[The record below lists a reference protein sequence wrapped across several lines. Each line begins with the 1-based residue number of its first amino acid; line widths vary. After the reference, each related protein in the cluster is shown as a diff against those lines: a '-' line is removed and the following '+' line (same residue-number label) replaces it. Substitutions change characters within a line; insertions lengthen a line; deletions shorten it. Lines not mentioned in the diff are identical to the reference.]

1 MATESELRRICL
13 GLPGAYE
20 QASYNGT
27 PSFRTRPRA
36 FARILED
43 GERVA
48 LWVSDED
55 EKLSLV
61 EAEPGV
67 FSTTPHYDGYPIVLV
82 SLGAIDADGLRAL
95 VTDSWRL
102 RVSPKLLQELP
113 PA

>member
-1 MATESELRRICL
+1 MATVADLRGISL
-13 GLPGAYE
+13 SLPGAYE

-27 PSFRTRPRA
+27 PSFRTKPRA
-36 FARILED
+36 FARALED

-55 EKLSLV
+55 EKLALV
-61 EAEPGV
+61 EADPDV

-82 SLGAIDADGLRAL
+82 ALGAIDKDALRAL

-102 RVSPKLLQELP
+102 RVSPKLLLELP
-113 PA
+113 PG

>member
-36 FARILED
+36 FARVLED

-55 EKLSLV
+55 EKLALV
-61 EAEPGV
+61 TVEPGV
-67 FSTTPHYDGYPIVLV
+67 FSTTPHYDGHPIVLV
-82 SLGAIDADGLRAL
+82 HLGALDLDTLRAL

-102 RVSPKLLQELP
+102 RAPQKLLRELP
-113 PA
+113 PE